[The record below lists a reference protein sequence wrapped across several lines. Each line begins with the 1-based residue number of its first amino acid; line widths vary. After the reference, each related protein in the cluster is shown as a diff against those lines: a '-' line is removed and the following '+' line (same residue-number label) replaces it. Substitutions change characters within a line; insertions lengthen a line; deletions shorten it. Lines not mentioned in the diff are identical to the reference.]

1 MLYLSG
7 LQKVDVRGPLSPGA
21 GIPMPEPGH
30 CAGLPLDTGGP
41 EALSFQAAHS
51 VIPSRAR
58 NLVQKAC
65 AINWYDASDPSLRL
79 RV

>member
-1 MLYLSG
+1 MPDRDIVPDYL
-7 LQKVDVRGPLSPGA
+7 PGT
-21 GIPMPEPGH
+21 GI
-30 CAGLPLDTGGP
+30 P

-58 NLVQKAC
+58 NLVQKAG

-79 RV
+79 RLRSG